1 MQEQTMKGMF
11 LQDLSLLKG
20 EARSSAAAEESAKRQ
35 TQCNEI
41 LSHAEAVSSK
51 PPPPTT
57 FLLRMSCTKAK
68 TMLYCK

>member
-1 MQEQTMKGMF
+1 M
-11 LQDLSLLKG
+11 KG